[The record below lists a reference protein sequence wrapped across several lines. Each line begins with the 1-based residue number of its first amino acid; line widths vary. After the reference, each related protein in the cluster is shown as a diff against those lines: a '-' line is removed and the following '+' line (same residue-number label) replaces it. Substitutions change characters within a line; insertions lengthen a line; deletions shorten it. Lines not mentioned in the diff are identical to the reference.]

1 MWYKN
6 AIIYLLPDG
15 WQLEA
20 GFAEKLEQ
28 AAFTPCMGL
37 DWFSEG
43 FAPPTPF
50 SSDFVF
56 TAQNSNRVCLK
67 HEEKVL
73 PSASV
78 RDLVN
83 GKVAEI
89 QEAEARNVGRKEK
102 QQLKEQITDDL
113 LPRALTQS
121 RRTEAIFD
129 TERGFLLVNEAS
141 DKRAE
146 QMLIKLREAL
156 GGLKVA
162 MPYTRE
168 SPSSLM
174 TEWLLQGHAE
184 GDFKLGYNVLLQ
196 GVGDVVPKVKISK
209 KDLTHPE
216 VIQHAKNGMKV
227 VELELEWR
235 EQISFT
241 LTQNFALKRIR
252 FLDVLQEE
260 AEQGDD
266 AASLTFASQIIMTE
280 ALGEMI
286 CELSNLLC
294 GFFDGDLR

>member
-73 PSASV
+73 PAGV
-78 RDLVN
+78 IRDILDER
-83 GKVAEI
+83 VAEI
-89 QEAEARNVGRKEK
+89 QEAQVRNVGRKEK
-102 QQLKEQITDDL
+102 QYLKEQITDDL
-113 LPRALTQS
+113 LPLALTKS

-162 MPYTRE
+162 MPQTRE

-184 GDFKLGYNVLLQ
+184 GDFELGYNVLLQ

-209 KDLTHPE
+209 KDLTTAE
-216 VIQHAKNGMKV
+216 VIKHAQNGMQV

-241 LTQNFALKRIR
+241 LTQDFTLKRIQY
-252 FLDVLQEE
+252 LDVLQEE
-260 AEQGDD
+260 AEGHGDD
-266 AASLTFASQIIMTE
+266 AASLTFASQIIMVE

-286 CELSNLLC
+286 NELANLL
-294 GFFDGDLR
+294 GGWVD

>member
-6 AIIYLLPDG
+6 AIIYILPEG

-73 PSASV
+73 PSATV

-89 QEAEARNVGRKEK
+89 KEAEARNVWYEEK
-102 QQLKEQITDDL
+102 QQLKEQIVDDL

-129 TERGFLLVNEAS
+129 TERGYLLVNEAS

-146 QMLIKLREAL
+146 QILIKLREAL

-162 MPYTRE
+162 MPQTRE

-184 GDFKLGYNVLLQ
+184 GDFELGYNVLLQ

-209 KDLTHPE
+209 KDLTTAE
-216 VIQHAKNGMKV
+216 VIKHAQNGMQV

-266 AASLTFASQIIMTE
+266 AASLTFASQIIMVE

-286 CELSNLLC
+286 NKLVNLL
-294 GFFDGDLR
+294 GGWEN

>member
-73 PSASV
+73 PSATV
-78 RDLVN
+78 RDLVHE
-83 GKVAEI
+83 KVAEI

-102 QQLKEQITDDL
+102 QQLKEQIVDDL

-121 RRTEAIFD
+121 RRTEAILD
-129 TERGFLLVNEAS
+129 TERGYLLVNNAAAA
-141 DKRAE
+141 KAE
-146 QMLIKLREAL
+146 NLLTKLREAL
-156 GGLKVA
+156 GGLKVV
-162 MPYTRE
+162 MPHTQE

-184 GDFKLGYNVLLQ
+184 GGFELGYNVLLQ

-209 KDLTHPE
+209 KDLTTAE
-216 VIQHAKNGMKV
+216 VIKHAQNGMQV

-241 LTQNFALKRIR
+241 LTQDFTLKRIQY
-252 FLDVLQEE
+252 LDVLQEE
-260 AEQGDD
+260 AEGHGDD
-266 AASLTFASQIIMTE
+266 AASLTFASQIIMVE

-286 CELSNLLC
+286 NELANLL
-294 GFFDGDLR
+294 GGWVD

>member
-73 PSASV
+73 PSATV

-89 QEAEARNVGRKEK
+89 QEAEARYVWYEEK
-102 QQLKEQITDDL
+102 QQLKEQIVDDL

-129 TERGFLLVNEAS
+129 TERGYLLVNEAS

-146 QMLIKLREAL
+146 QMLIKLRKAL

-184 GDFKLGYNVLLQ
+184 GDFELGYNVLLQ

-227 VELELEWR
+227 VELELKWC

-266 AASLTFASQIIMTE
+266 AASLTFASQIIMVE

-286 CELSNLLC
+286 NELVNLL
-294 GFFDGDLR
+294 GGWEN

>member
-15 WQLEA
+15 CPSEA
-20 GFAEKLEQ
+20 DLDEKLEQ
-28 AAFTPCMGL
+28 AAFTHCFGFC
-37 DWFSEG
+37 WFSDG

-73 PSASV
+73 PSATV
-78 RDLVN
+78 RDLVHE
-83 GKVAEI
+83 KVAEI
-89 QEAEARNVGRKEK
+89 QEAEARNVWYEEK
-102 QQLKEQITDDL
+102 QRLKDQITDDL

-184 GDFKLGYNVLLQ
+184 GDFELGYNVLLQ

-227 VELELEWR
+227 VELELKWR

-286 CELSNLLC
+286 CELANLL
-294 GFFDGDLR
+294 GGWVD

>member
-15 WQLEA
+15 CPSEA
-20 GFAEKLEQ
+20 DLDEKLEQ
-28 AAFTPCMGL
+28 AAFTHCFGFC
-37 DWFSEG
+37 WFSDG

-73 PSASV
+73 PSATV

-83 GKVAEI
+83 RTVAEI

-113 LPRALTQS
+113 LPHALTQS

-129 TERGFLLVNEAS
+129 TERGYLLVNEAS
-141 DKRAE
+141 EKRAE

-184 GDFKLGYNVLLQ
+184 GDFELGYNVLLQ

-266 AASLTFASQIIMTE
+266 AASLTFASQIIMVE

-286 CELSNLLC
+286 NELVNLL
-294 GFFDGDLR
+294 GGWVD

>member
-56 TAQNSNRVCLK
+56 TAQNSNRVRLK

-73 PSASV
+73 PSATV
-78 RDLVN
+78 RDSVN

-89 QEAEARNVGRKEK
+89 QDAEARNVGLIEK

-129 TERGFLLVNEAS
+129 TERGYLLVNEAS

-184 GDFKLGYNVLLQ
+184 GDFELGYNVLLQ

-241 LTQNFALKRIR
+241 LTQNFALKRIQ

-266 AASLTFASQIIMTE
+266 TASLMFSSQIIMTT
-280 ALGEMI
+280 ALGGMLD
-286 CELSNLLC
+286 ELANLLC
-294 GFFDGDLR
+294 GWVD

>member
-73 PSASV
+73 PAGV
-78 RDLVN
+78 IRDILDER
-83 GKVAEI
+83 VAEI
-89 QEAEARNVGRKEK
+89 QEAQVRNVGRKEK
-102 QQLKEQITDDL
+102 QYLKERITDDL

-129 TERGFLLVNEAS
+129 TERGYLLVNEAS

-146 QMLIKLREAL
+146 QILIKLREAL

-162 MPYTRE
+162 MPHTRE
-168 SPSSLM
+168 SPASLM

-184 GDFKLGYNVLLQ
+184 GGFELGYNVLLQ
-196 GVGDVVPKVKISK
+196 GVGDVEPKVKISK
-209 KDLTHPE
+209 KDLTTAE
-216 VIQHAKNGMKV
+216 VIKHAQNGMQV

-241 LTQNFALKRIR
+241 LTKDFTLKRIQ
-252 FLDVLQEE
+252 FLDVLQE

-266 AASLTFASQIIMTE
+266 AASLTFASQIIMVE

-286 CELSNLLC
+286 NKLVNLL
-294 GFFDGDLR
+294 GGWVD

>member
-56 TAQNSNRVCLK
+56 TANSNRVCLK

-73 PSASV
+73 PSATV

-129 TERGFLLVNEAS
+129 TERGYLLVNEAS

-146 QMLIKLREAL
+146 KMLIKLSEAL

-162 MPYTRE
+162 MPHTRE

-174 TEWLLQGHAE
+174 TEWLLSGAAE
-184 GDFKLGYNVLLQ
+184 GGFELGFNVLMQ

-266 AASLTFASQIIMTE
+266 AASFTFASQIIMVE

-286 CELSNLLC
+286 NELVNLL
-294 GFFDGDLR
+294 GGWEN

>member
-43 FAPPTPF
+43 FVPPTPF

-73 PSASV
+73 PSATV

-89 QEAEARNVGRKEK
+89 QEAEARNVWYEEK

-129 TERGFLLVNEAS
+129 TERGYLLVNEAS

-196 GVGDVVPKVKISK
+196 GVGDVVSKVKISK

-241 LTQNFALKRIR
+241 LTKDFALKRIQ

-266 AASLTFASQIIMTE
+266 TASLMFSSQIIMTT
-280 ALGEMI
+280 ALGGMLD
-286 CELSNLLC
+286 ELVNLL
-294 GFFDGDLR
+294 GGWEN

>member
-50 SSDFVF
+50 SYDFVF

-73 PSASV
+73 PSATV
-78 RDLVN
+78 RDLVHE
-83 GKVAEI
+83 KVAEI

-102 QQLKEQITDDL
+102 QQLKEQITDNL
-113 LPRALTQS
+113 LPRALTKS

-129 TERGFLLVNEAS
+129 TKRGYLLVNEAS

-162 MPYTRE
+162 MPHTLE
-168 SPSSLM
+168 SPASLM
-174 TEWLLQGHAE
+174 TEWLLQGHAG
-184 GDFKLGYNVLLQ
+184 GDFELGYNVLLQ

-209 KDLTHPE
+209 KDLTTAE
-216 VIQHAKNGMKV
+216 VIKHAKNGMQV

-241 LTQNFALKRIR
+241 LTQDFTLKRIQY
-252 FLDVLQEE
+252 LDVLQEE
-260 AEQGDD
+260 AEGHGDD
-266 AASLTFASQIIMTE
+266 AASLMFASQIIMVE

-286 CELSNLLC
+286 NELVNLL
-294 GFFDGDLR
+294 GSYD

>member
-56 TAQNSNRVCLK
+56 TANSNRVCLK

-73 PSASV
+73 PSATV

-89 QEAEARNVGRKEK
+89 KEAEARNVWYEEK

-129 TERGFLLVNEAS
+129 TERGYLLVNEAS

-184 GDFKLGYNVLLQ
+184 GDFELGYNVLLQ

-252 FLDVLQEE
+252 FSDVLQEE

-266 AASLTFASQIIMTE
+266 TASLMFSSQIIMAE
-280 ALGEMI
+280 ALGEMLD
-286 CELSNLLC
+286 ELANLL
-294 GFFDGDLR
+294 GGWVD

>member
-28 AAFTPCMGL
+28 AAFTPCMCF
-37 DWFSEG
+37 DWFREG

-73 PSASV
+73 PSATV

-83 GKVAEI
+83 RTVAEI
-89 QEAEARNVGRKEK
+89 QEDEARNVGYKEK
-102 QQLKEQITDDL
+102 QQLKKQITDDL
-113 LPRALTQS
+113 LPHALTQS

-184 GDFKLGYNVLLQ
+184 GDFELGYNVLLQ

-266 AASLTFASQIIMTE
+266 AASLTFASQIIMVE

-286 CELSNLLC
+286 NELANLL
-294 GFFDGDLR
+294 GGWVD

>member
-20 GFAEKLEQ
+20 GLNEKLEQ

-43 FAPPTPF
+43 FVPPTPF

-73 PSASV
+73 PAGV
-78 RDLVN
+78 IRDILDER
-83 GKVAEI
+83 VAEI
-89 QEAEARNVGRKEK
+89 QEAQVRNVGRKEK
-102 QQLKEQITDDL
+102 QYLKERITDDL
-113 LPRALTQS
+113 LPRAITQS

-129 TERGFLLVNEAS
+129 TERGYLLVNEAS
-141 DKRAE
+141 NKRAE

-156 GGLKVA
+156 GGLKVSL
-162 MPYTRE
+162 PYTRE

-174 TEWLLQGHAE
+174 TEWLLQGYAE
-184 GDFKLGYNVLLQ
+184 GGFKLGYNVLLQ

-209 KDLTHPE
+209 KDLTTAE
-216 VIQHAKNGMKV
+216 VIKHAQNGMQV

-241 LTQNFALKRIR
+241 LTKDFTLKRIQ
-252 FLDVLQEE
+252 FLDALQEE

-266 AASLTFASQIIMTE
+266 TASLTFASQIIMTT
-280 ALGEMI
+280 ALGGMLD
-286 CELSNLLC
+286 ELVNLL
-294 GFFDGDLR
+294 GGWVD

>member
-43 FAPPTPF
+43 FAAPVAF
-50 SSDFVF
+50 SPELVLPADY
-56 TAQNSNRVCLK
+56 TWRVALK
-67 HEEKVL
+67 KEEKVL
-73 PSASV
+73 PAGV
-78 RDLVN
+78 IRDILDERV
-83 GKVAEI
+83 VEI
-89 QEAEARNVGRKEK
+89 QNAEARNVWHKEK
-102 QQLKEQITDDL
+102 QQLKEQIVDDL

-162 MPYTRE
+162 MPHTRE
-168 SPSSLM
+168 SPASLM

-184 GDFKLGYNVLLQ
+184 GDFELGYNVLLQ
-196 GVGDVVPKVKISK
+196 GVDDVVSKVKISK

-241 LTQNFALKRIR
+241 LTQNFALKRIQ

-266 AASLTFASQIIMTE
+266 AASLTFTSQIIMVE

-286 CELSNLLC
+286 NELVNLL
-294 GFFDGDLR
+294 GGWKN

>member
-20 GFAEKLEQ
+20 GLNEKLEQ

-73 PSASV
+73 PSATV

-83 GKVAEI
+83 RTVAEI
-89 QEAEARNVGRKEK
+89 QEAEARNVWYEEK
-102 QQLKEQITDDL
+102 QQLKEQIVDDL

-184 GDFKLGYNVLLQ
+184 GDFELGYNVLLQ

-241 LTQNFALKRIR
+241 LTQNFALKRIQ

-260 AEQGDD
+260 AEQGDN
-266 AASLTFASQIIMTE
+266 AASFTFASQIIMTT
-280 ALGEMI
+280 ALGGMLD
-286 CELSNLLC
+286 ELANLL
-294 GFFDGDLR
+294 GGWVD

>member
-43 FAPPTPF
+43 FVPPTPF

-73 PSASV
+73 PSATV

-129 TERGFLLVNEAS
+129 TERGYLLVNEAS

-184 GDFKLGYNVLLQ
+184 GDFELGYNVLLQ

-266 AASLTFASQIIMTE
+266 TASLMFASQIIMTT
-280 ALGEMI
+280 ALGGMLD
-286 CELSNLLC
+286 ELANLL
-294 GFFDGDLR
+294 GGWEN

>member
-73 PSASV
+73 PSATV
-78 RDLVN
+78 RDLVHE
-83 GKVAEI
+83 KVAEI

-102 QQLKEQITDDL
+102 QYLKERITDDL

-129 TERGFLLVNEAS
+129 TERGYLLVNEAS
-141 DKRAE
+141 NKRAE

-156 GGLKVA
+156 GGLKVE
-162 MPYTRE
+162 MPHTQE

-184 GDFKLGYNVLLQ
+184 GGFELGYNVLLQ

-209 KDLTHPE
+209 KDLTTAE
-216 VIQHAKNGMKV
+216 VIKHAQNGMQV

-241 LTQNFALKRIR
+241 LTQDFTLKRIQY
-252 FLDVLQEE
+252 LDVLQEE
-260 AEQGDD
+260 AEGHGDD
-266 AASLTFASQIIMTE
+266 AASLMFASQIIMVE

-286 CELSNLLC
+286 NELVNLL
-294 GFFDGDLR
+294 GGWEN

>member
-6 AIIYLLPDG
+6 AIIYLMADG

-43 FAPPTPF
+43 FVPPTPF

-73 PSASV
+73 PSATV

-89 QEAEARNVGRKEK
+89 QEAEARNVWYEEK

-121 RRTEAIFD
+121 RCTEAIFD

-162 MPYTRE
+162 MPHTRE
-168 SPSSLM
+168 SPASLI

-184 GDFKLGYNVLLQ
+184 GDFELGYNVLLQ

-266 AASLTFASQIIMTE
+266 AASLTFASQIIMVE

-286 CELSNLLC
+286 NELVNLL
-294 GFFDGDLR
+294 GGWVD

>member
-73 PSASV
+73 PSATV

-89 QEAEARNVGRKEK
+89 KEAEARNVWWEEK
-102 QQLKEQITDDL
+102 QQLKEQIVDDL

-129 TERGFLLVNEAS
+129 TERGYLLVNEAS

-184 GDFKLGYNVLLQ
+184 GDFELGYNVLLQ

-209 KDLTHPE
+209 KDLTTAE
-216 VIQHAKNGMKV
+216 VIKHAQNGMQV

-241 LTQNFALKRIR
+241 LTQNFALKRIQ

-266 AASLTFASQIIMTE
+266 TASLMFSSQIIMTT
-280 ALGEMI
+280 ALGGMLD
-286 CELSNLLC
+286 ELANLL
-294 GFFDGDLR
+294 GGWVD

>member
-56 TAQNSNRVCLK
+56 TANSNRVCLK

-73 PSASV
+73 PSATV

-89 QEAEARNVGRKEK
+89 KEAEARNVWYEEK

-129 TERGFLLVNEAS
+129 TERGYLLVNEAS

-146 QMLIKLREAL
+146 QILIKLREAL

-184 GDFKLGYNVLLQ
+184 GDFELGYNVLLQ

-266 AASLTFASQIIMTE
+266 AASLTFASQIIMVE

-286 CELSNLLC
+286 NELVNLL
-294 GFFDGDLR
+294 GGWEN

>member
-20 GFAEKLEQ
+20 GLNEKLEQ

-37 DWFSEG
+37 DWFSDG
-43 FAPPTPF
+43 FVPPTPF

-73 PSASV
+73 PAGV
-78 RDLVN
+78 IRDILDER
-83 GKVAEI
+83 VAEI
-89 QEAEARNVGRKEK
+89 QEAQVRNVGRKEK
-102 QQLKEQITDDL
+102 QYLKERITDDL
-113 LPRALTQS
+113 LPRAITQS

-129 TERGFLLVNEAS
+129 TERGYLLVNEAS
-141 DKRAE
+141 NKRAE

-156 GGLKVA
+156 GGLKVSL
-162 MPYTRE
+162 PYTRE

-174 TEWLLQGHAE
+174 TEWLLQGYAE
-184 GDFKLGYNVLLQ
+184 GGFKLGYNVLLQ

-209 KDLTHPE
+209 KDLTTAE
-216 VIQHAKNGMKV
+216 VIKHAQNGMQV

-241 LTQNFALKRIR
+241 LTKDFTLKRIQ
-252 FLDVLQEE
+252 FLDALQEE

-266 AASLTFASQIIMTE
+266 TASLTFASQIIMTT
-280 ALGEMI
+280 ALGGMLD
-286 CELSNLLC
+286 ELVNLL
-294 GFFDGDLR
+294 GGWVD

>member
-56 TAQNSNRVCLK
+56 TANSNRVCLK

-73 PSASV
+73 PSATV

-89 QEAEARNVGRKEK
+89 KEAEARNVGRKEK
-102 QQLKEQITDDL
+102 QELKEQIIDDL

-129 TERGFLLVNEAS
+129 TERGYLLVNEAS

-146 QMLIKLREAL
+146 KMLIKLSEAL

-162 MPYTRE
+162 MPHTRE
-168 SPSSLM
+168 PPSSLM
-174 TEWLLQGHAE
+174 TEWLLSGAAE
-184 GDFKLGYNVLLQ
+184 GGFELGFNVLMQ

-252 FLDVLQEE
+252 FSDVLQEE

-266 AASLTFASQIIMTE
+266 TASLMFSSQIIMVE
-280 ALGEMI
+280 ALGEMLD
-286 CELSNLLC
+286 ELANLL
-294 GFFDGDLR
+294 GGWVD

>member
-73 PSASV
+73 PSATV
-78 RDLVN
+78 RDLVHE
-83 GKVAEI
+83 KVAEI
-89 QEAEARNVGRKEK
+89 QEAEARNVGHKEK

-121 RRTEAIFD
+121 RRTEAILD
-129 TERGFLLVNEAS
+129 TERGYLLVNEAS
-141 DKRAE
+141 NKRAE

-156 GGLKVA
+156 GGLKVV
-162 MPYTRE
+162 MPHTQE

-184 GDFKLGYNVLLQ
+184 GDFELGYNVLLQ

-209 KDLTHPE
+209 KDLTTAE
-216 VIQHAKNGMKV
+216 VIKHAQNGMQV

-241 LTQNFALKRIR
+241 LTKDFTLKRIQ
-252 FLDVLQEE
+252 FLDALQEV

-266 AASLTFASQIIMTE
+266 AASLMFSSQIIMVE

-286 CELSNLLC
+286 NELVNLL
-294 GFFDGDLR
+294 GGWVD

>member
-28 AAFTPCMGL
+28 AAFTPCFGFC
-37 DWFSEG
+37 WFSDG
-43 FAPPTPF
+43 FVPPTPF

-73 PSASV
+73 PSATV
-78 RDLVN
+78 RDLVHE
-83 GKVAEI
+83 KVAEI

-102 QQLKEQITDDL
+102 QYFKDRITDDL
-113 LPRALTQS
+113 LPRALTKS

-129 TERGFLLVNEAS
+129 TERGYLLVNEAS

-156 GGLKVA
+156 GGLKVV
-162 MPYTRE
+162 MPYTQE

-184 GDFKLGYNVLLQ
+184 GGFELGYNVLLQ

-266 AASLTFASQIIMTE
+266 AASLTFASQIIMVE

-286 CELSNLLC
+286 NELANLL
-294 GFFDGDLR
+294 GGWVD

>member
-56 TAQNSNRVCLK
+56 TANSNRVCLK

-73 PSASV
+73 PSATV

-89 QEAEARNVGRKEK
+89 QEAEARNVGCKEK
-102 QQLKEQITDDL
+102 QQLKEQIVDDL
-113 LPRALTQS
+113 LPRALTKS

-129 TERGFLLVNEAS
+129 TERGYLLVNEAS

-184 GDFKLGYNVLLQ
+184 GDFELGYNVLLQ

-252 FLDVLQEE
+252 FSDVLQEE

-266 AASLTFASQIIMTE
+266 TASLTFASQIIMVE
-280 ALGEMI
+280 ALGEMLD
-286 CELSNLLC
+286 ELANLL
-294 GFFDGDLR
+294 GGWVD

>member
-15 WQLEA
+15 CPSEA
-20 GFAEKLEQ
+20 DLDEKLEQ
-28 AAFTPCMGL
+28 AAFTHCFGFC
-37 DWFSEG
+37 WFSDG

-73 PSASV
+73 PSATV

-83 GKVAEI
+83 RTVAEI

-113 LPRALTQS
+113 LPHALTQS

-162 MPYTRE
+162 MPQTRE

-184 GDFKLGYNVLLQ
+184 GDFELGYNVLLQ

-241 LTQNFALKRIR
+241 LTQNFALKRIQ

-260 AEQGDD
+260 AEQGDN
-266 AASLTFASQIIMTE
+266 AASFTFASQIIMTT
-280 ALGEMI
+280 ALGGMLD
-286 CELSNLLC
+286 ELANLL
-294 GFFDGDLR
+294 GGWVD

>member
-43 FAPPTPF
+43 FVPPTPF

-73 PSASV
+73 PSATV
-78 RDLVN
+78 RDLVHE
-83 GKVAEI
+83 KVAEI
-89 QEAEARNVGRKEK
+89 QEAEARNVGLIEK
-102 QQLKEQITDDL
+102 QQLKEQIVDDL

-129 TERGFLLVNEAS
+129 TERGYLLVNEAS

-184 GDFKLGYNVLLQ
+184 GDFELGYNVLLQ

-241 LTQNFALKRIR
+241 LTQNFALKRIQ

-266 AASLTFASQIIMTE
+266 TASLMFSSQIIMTT
-280 ALGEMI
+280 ALGGMLD
-286 CELSNLLC
+286 ELANLLC
-294 GFFDGDLR
+294 GWVD

>member
-20 GFAEKLEQ
+20 GLNEKLEQ

-37 DWFSEG
+37 DWFSDG
-43 FAPPTPF
+43 FVPPTPF

-73 PSASV
+73 PAGV
-78 RDLVN
+78 IRDILDER
-83 GKVAEI
+83 VAEI
-89 QEAEARNVGRKEK
+89 QEAQVRNVGRKEK
-102 QQLKEQITDDL
+102 QYLKERITDDL
-113 LPRALTQS
+113 LPRAITQS

-129 TERGFLLVNEAS
+129 TERGYLLVNEAS
-141 DKRAE
+141 NKRAE

-156 GGLKVA
+156 GGLKVSL
-162 MPYTRE
+162 PYTRE

-174 TEWLLQGHAE
+174 TEWLLQGYAE
-184 GDFKLGYNVLLQ
+184 GGFKLGYNVLLQ

-209 KDLTHPE
+209 KDLTTAE
-216 VIQHAKNGMKV
+216 VIKHAQNGMQV

-241 LTQNFALKRIR
+241 LTKDFTLKRIQ
-252 FLDVLQEE
+252 FLDALQEE

-266 AASLTFASQIIMTE
+266 TASLTFASQIIMTT
-280 ALGEMI
+280 ALGGMLD
-286 CELSNLLC
+286 ELVNLL
-294 GFFDGDLR
+294 GGWEN

>member
-6 AIIYLLPDG
+6 AIIYMLPRG
-15 WQLEA
+15 WHPEA

-43 FAPPTPF
+43 FVPPTPF

-73 PSASV
+73 PSAAV

-83 GKVAEI
+83 RTVAEI
-89 QEAEARNVGRKEK
+89 QEAQMRNVGRKEK
-102 QQLKEQITDDL
+102 QYLKERITDDL
-113 LPRALTQS
+113 LPHALTQS

-129 TERGFLLVNEAS
+129 TERGYLLVNEAS
-141 DKRAE
+141 NKRAE

-162 MPYTRE
+162 MPHTRE
-168 SPSSLM
+168 SPASLM

-184 GDFKLGYNVLLQ
+184 GGFELGYNVLLQ

-209 KDLTHPE
+209 KDLTTAE
-216 VIQHAKNGMKV
+216 VIKHAQNGMQV

-241 LTQNFALKRIR
+241 LTQDFTLKRIQY
-252 FLDVLQEE
+252 LDVLQEE
-260 AEQGDD
+260 AEGHGDD
-266 AASLTFASQIIMTE
+266 AASLTFASQIIMVE

-286 CELSNLLC
+286 NELANLL
-294 GFFDGDLR
+294 GGWVD